1 MNNPKCGIII
11 HNIVHARAALEASS
25 ATKVPIAIV
34 SAPYAGCYAGVSWFL
49 KIEEKIQRNRALQ
62 SATRRQERKE
72 RFQMYGEEFSTRQHM
87 MEVVFSFFE
96 TAYDGG
102 SFRRGSI

>member
-49 KIEEKIQRNRALQ
+49 KIEEKNCRYLLDQTDI
-62 SATRRQERKE
+62 
-72 RFQMYGEEFSTRQHM
+72 FSHT
-87 MEVVFSFFE
+87 
-96 TAYDGG
+96 
-102 SFRRGSI
+102 SILIYEK